1 LQHDLQSNRSQ
12 RSATRRHLPAG
23 LVLLLGFALSV
34 LWFGWQGLIIIGFVA
49 PPLLYLASDS
59 WRSTPSGPSH
69 PRPLDRTATARPSG
83 GTDPTPR
90 EPMQHAR
97 TLFQPQISTH
107 SGMITGFSA
116 VPACNTSMNTDMAA
130 PLSASE
136 IAEDETPFSH
146 FSNLTHALHRAKTL
160 QRTSHFP
167 LIITCSLST
176 EQVDDVQLA
185 AKLEW
190 ELDRLDVKPATL
202 RLALPQ
208 HLCQHTPSH
217 PLISTC
223 RDLRTLGCGIALYG
237 FGSGPHCVEIIQ
249 KCGVDLAI
257 IDPSLTNDV
266 DKHPNRRRILSA
278 VVAMAHDLGVETL
291 ACDIRTAG
299 EHSLLSQLGCDH
311 VQGDGIAP
319 PMQIHEATTW
329 MHTHSQ
335 KLTRLPGVVGGIR

>member
-1 LQHDLQSNRSQ
+1 MQHDLKLNLSSRST
-12 RSATRRHLPAG
+12 TRRHLPAG

-34 LWFGWQGLIIIGFVA
+34 FWFGWQGLIFIGFIA
-49 PPLLYLASDS
+49 PPLLYLASDR
-59 WRSTPSGPSH
+59 WGSTPSEPMRT
-69 PRPLDRTATARPSG
+69 RPLDTTATARSSG
-83 GTDPTPR
+83 GTDPKPR

-116 VPACNTSMNTDMAA
+116 VPACHNNMNTDMAA
-130 PLSASE
+130 PLSATE
-136 IAEDETPFSH
+136 IAKDETPFSH
-146 FSNLTHALHRAKTL
+146 FSSLTHALHRAKTL

-167 LIITCSLST
+167 FIITCSLST
-176 EQVDDVQLA
+176 EQVDDVQLP

-190 ELDRLDVKPATL
+190 ELDRLDIKPATL

-208 HLCQHTPSH
+208 QLCLHTPPH
-217 PLISTC
+217 LIISTC
-223 RDLRTLGCGIALYG
+223 RDLRTLGCGIALNG
-237 FGSGPHCVEIIQ
+237 FGSGPHCIEIIQ
-249 KCGVDLAI
+249 KCGVDIAI

-278 VVAMAHDLGVETL
+278 VVAMAQDSGVETL

-319 PMQIHEATTW
+319 PMQIQEATTW

-335 KLTRLPGVVGGIR
+335 KLTRMPSVVGGIR